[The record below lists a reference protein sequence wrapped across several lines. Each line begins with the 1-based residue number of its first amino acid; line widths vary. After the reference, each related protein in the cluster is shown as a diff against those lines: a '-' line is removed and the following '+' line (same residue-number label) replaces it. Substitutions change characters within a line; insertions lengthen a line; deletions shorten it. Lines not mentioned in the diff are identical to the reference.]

1 MDINLNIKSKIFKRI
16 TNDHNLFQPQQQTQA
31 TNIQER
37 KINISIKIACTKG
50 TSEKKITT
58 LTQNSQDKIHYIH

>member
-1 MDINLNIKSKIFKRI
+1 MDINLNINSKIFKRI

-50 TSEKKITT
+50 TSEKNYNINSE
-58 LTQNSQDKIHYIH
+58 LTR